1 MARYVR
7 YAFSAVILALLVVG
21 PWVYARNRQ
30 ARLRN
35 FHEVKPGVL
44 YRSGQLSLGGLQRVL
59 HDYGIKTVVTLRDAY
74 RPGEPPP
81 DRAEE
86 ALCQKLEINHV
97 RIPARPWE

>member
-1 MARYVR
+1 MVRYVR
-7 YAFSAVILALLVVG
+7 FLFSAVILALLVLG

-35 FHEVKPGVL
+35 FHEVERNVL
-44 YRSGQLSLGGLQRVL
+44 YRSGQLSLGGFQRVL

-74 RPGEPPP
+74 RPGDPPP

-86 ALCQKLEINHV
+86 ELCKKLEITHV
-97 RIPARPWE
+97 RIPPR